1 MDVNA
6 KILFLNP
13 PYFAKK
19 GHVVYKEQGGG
30 IGFTKLGNIREA
42 KKRPI
47 LDMLHSVQICEDEGF
62 TSDVF
67 DDQYS
72 PSDGFEEF
80 IDQIEDLNQYDYVFI
95 RTALPTIHSI
105 RRSV

>member
-1 MDVNA
+1 MSEVKKEPQMDVTT

-19 GHVVYKEQGGG
+19 GHVVYKDCGGG
-30 IGFTKLGNIREA
+30 IGFTQSGNIREA

-72 PSDGFEEF
+72 PSDSFEEF
-80 IDQIEDLNQYDYVFI
+80 IDQIEDLNQYNFI
-95 RTALPTIHSI
+95 LN
-105 RRSV
+105 

>member
-1 MDVNA
+1 MREGKEGPEMDVNT

-80 IDQIEDLNQYDYVFI
+80 INHIDSNLQSD
-95 RTALPTIHSI
+95 
-105 RRSV
+105 